1 MPAFSLVLTL
11 GTDRKIISDFVF
23 YHFSCIGL
31 FIRDPLPDP
40 VIRHT
45 EHRAFFV
52 LAPLHVVFGIR
63 KKIISFRENFWPGKP
78 SKTVIS
84 PISETMKNGR
94 KALYDKTFRGFQN
107 VKAFLEAVC

>member
-1 MPAFSLVLTL
+1 MPTFSLVLTL
-11 GTDRKIISDFVF
+11 GTDRKIIFRFCFLSFLL
-23 YHFSCIGL
+23 HCL

-107 VKAFLEAVC
+107 VKTFLEAVC

>member
-45 EHRAFFV
+45 EHRAFFC
-52 LAPLHVVFGIR
+52 FGPAACR
-63 KKIISFRENFWPGKP
+63 FRYPEKNNFIS
-78 SKTVIS
+78 
-84 PISETMKNGR
+84 
-94 KALYDKTFRGFQN
+94 
-107 VKAFLEAVC
+107 

>member
-45 EHRAFFV
+45 EHRAFFCRFRY
-52 LAPLHVVFGIR
+52 PE
-63 KKIISFRENFWPGKP
+63 KIISFRENFWPGKP

-107 VKAFLEAVC
+107 VKTFLEAVC